1 MNHGITNR
9 HDTIT
14 TMTTKTKRSGAG
26 GKLAGLASAALAV
39 AATVLLAGCSVFPKP
54 QTDPTRFYVLTGP
67 SIPTVAAAMPVGT
80 LRVGLQTVRT
90 APYLDGKSMIVRRG
104 DNEIDYRDFARWAE
118 PLSTGVGRILGAQLL
133 ASGQVGRVYP
143 YPFPLDVSRDVDV
156 TLSIVR
162 CEGVVKA
169 DGTAAASFACMVE
182 VTDARADGAVRMR
195 RLFNAPETTWNE
207 GDYSALARQL
217 SDAIAQLSVEVLAAL
232 PAR

>member
-1 MNHGITNR
+1 MIYRTTISY
-9 HDTIT
+9 DTTT
-14 TMTTKTKRSGAG
+14 TMTTKTKRTVAHR
-26 GKLAGLASAALAV
+26 KLAGLASSVLAMAAMAC
-39 AATVLLAGCSVFPKP
+39 LAGCSVFPKP
-54 QTDPTRFYVLTGP
+54 QADPTRFYVLTGP
-67 SIPTVAAAMPVGT
+67 SIPAVAATMPAGT

-118 PLSTGVGRILGAQLL
+118 PLSTGVGRMLGAQLL

-143 YPFPLDVSRDVDV
+143 YPFPLEVTRDVDV
-156 TLSIVR
+156 TLSVLR
-162 CEGVVKA
+162 CEGVVKP
-169 DGTAAASFACMVE
+169 DGTAAASFVCIVE
-182 VTDARADGAVRMR
+182 VTDARADGSVRMR
-195 RLFNAPETTWNE
+195 RLFNAPETAWKE

>member
-1 MNHGITNR
+1 MI
-9 HDTIT
+9 
-14 TMTTKTKRSGAG
+14 MTTKTKRAGAYR
-26 GKLAGLASAALAV
+26 KLAGLASAVLALAV
-39 AATVLLAGCSVFPKP
+39 TAGLAGCSVFPKP

-67 SIPTVAAAMPVGT
+67 AIPAVAASMPAGT

-118 PLSTGVGRILGAQLL
+118 PLSTGVGRMLGAQLL

-143 YPFPLDVSRDVDV
+143 YPFPLEVTRDVDV
-156 TLSIVR
+156 TLSILR
-162 CEGVVKA
+162 CEGMVKA
-169 DGTAAASFACMVE
+169 DGTAAASFACIVE
-182 VTDARADGAVRMR
+182 VTDARSDGAVRMR
-195 RLFNAPETTWNE
+195 RVFNAPETVWTE

-217 SDAIAQLSVEVLAAL
+217 SDAIALLSVEVLAAL